1 MSAPTVGENKRATEP
16 RSSGRDTFTRYWGKY
31 SAIAIL
37 VFMVAVFAILEPS
50 FLRGGNLPRIVE
62 QSSIT
67 ILLAFGEFFAILL
80 AGIDLSVGSV
90 MAFTGVVSAKLMLT
104 GLPWPLAV
112 LLAVLVGTAI
122 GFLNGTL
129 ISVTKLHPF
138 IITLGT
144 MATFRGMTYV
154 VSDATAVSGL
164 PPEFG
169 RTVGGRTLGVVPVPV
184 IIVAAVL
191 AVLMFV
197 TLKTTAGRNL
207 YAMGGNPQAAWYAGI
222 NSRRHTLLAF
232 SISGTC
238 AGLAGM
244 VNVAR
249 LGAAEPNA
257 GTGYELFAIAAVII
271 AGTSFFGGEGLIWKV
286 LIGGLI
292 IGTINNGLNMVGV
305 SAYYQQIAMGTLIVV
320 AVTLDRYFGPR
331 SGAGSR

>member
-1 MSAPTVGENKRATEP
+1 MTATTTSTTNQSREIKET
-16 RSSGRDTFTRYWGKY
+16 GREVFTRYWGRY

-37 VFMVAVFAILEPS
+37 LLMLIVFSVLEPA

-90 MAFTGVVSAKLMLT
+90 MAFSSVVSAQLMAG
-104 GLPWPLAV
+104 GLPWPLAALIGV
-112 LLAVLVGTAI
+112 VVGAVI
-122 GFLNGTL
+122 GFINGSL

-144 MATFRGMTYV
+144 MAVFRGLTYV
-154 VSDATAVSGL
+154 ASNATAVSGL
-164 PPEFG
+164 PPQFS
-169 RTVGGRTLGVVPVPV
+169 RSIGGRLFGTVPVPV
-184 IIVAAVL
+184 LIVVVVL
-191 AVLMFV
+191 AVLVFF
-197 TLKTTAGRNL
+197 TIKTKAGRNL

-222 NSRRHTLLAF
+222 NSTKHTMLAF
-232 SISGTC
+232 TISGTC

-257 GTGYELFAIAAVII
+257 GTGYELYAIAAVII

-305 SAYYQQIAMGTLIVV
+305 SSYYQQIAMGSLIVI

-331 SGAGSR
+331 AALRR